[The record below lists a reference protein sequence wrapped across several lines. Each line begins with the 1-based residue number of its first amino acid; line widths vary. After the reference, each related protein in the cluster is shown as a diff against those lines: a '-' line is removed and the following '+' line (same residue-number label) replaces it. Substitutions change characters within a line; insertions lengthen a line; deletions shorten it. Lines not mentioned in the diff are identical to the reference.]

1 MALPPIYVHVHMHMH
16 IYHRKYL
23 TAAKQKEIAGMALQP
38 SGEPF
43 CKSLASNKIK
53 RGSNVIIYGTGATV
67 NHQGGGVANSGGL
80 GPKGGSGGGHSAA
93 AGRPSPR
100 AKSKA

>member
-1 MALPPIYVHVHMHMH
+1 MALPPVYVHVHMHMH

-43 CKSLASNKIK
+43 SKSLAECELILRELKHVDSTSQEKQI
-53 RGSNVIIYGTGATV
+53 
-67 NHQGGGVANSGGL
+67 
-80 GPKGGSGGGHSAA
+80 
-93 AGRPSPR
+93 
-100 AKSKA
+100 

>member
-38 SGEPF
+38 IYVHVHMYMHMYQEVPHGSQAEGD
-43 CKSLASNKIK
+43 
-53 RGSNVIIYGTGATV
+53 RGHG
-67 NHQGGGVANSGGL
+67 
-80 GPKGGSGGGHSAA
+80 AA
-93 AGRPSPR
+93 AQRGALLQVTGRV
-100 AKSKA
+100 

>member
-43 CKSLASNKIK
+43 CKSLAECELILRELKHVDSTSQEKQI
-53 RGSNVIIYGTGATV
+53 
-67 NHQGGGVANSGGL
+67 
-80 GPKGGSGGGHSAA
+80 
-93 AGRPSPR
+93 
-100 AKSKA
+100 